1 MRIVAFKIVG
11 DFKLE
16 LAFSN
21 GRKKVVDLS
30 SFVASSQNP
39 MTTQFKNQQLFQQV
53 QLNHGHLSWMNG
65 EMDLSAESLYNW
77 K

>member
-16 LAFSN
+16 LVFSN